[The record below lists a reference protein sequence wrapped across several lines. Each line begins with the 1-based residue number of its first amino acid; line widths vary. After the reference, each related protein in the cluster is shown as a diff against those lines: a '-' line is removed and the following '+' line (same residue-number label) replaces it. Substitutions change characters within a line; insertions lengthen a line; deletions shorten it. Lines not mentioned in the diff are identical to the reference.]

1 MLLVSIVTFLDTVLG
16 AIGFLSCM
24 LRTIISV
31 SPFSSLPV
39 SPWPVFCGLL
49 EGGWRRKLKHSK
61 EQNCIKE
68 EANYDHSKSFLIIS

>member
-1 MLLVSIVTFLDTVLG
+1 MLLIRIVTFLDTVLG

-49 EGGWRRKLKHSK
+49 EEGWRRQLKHSD
-61 EQNCIKE
+61 EQN
-68 EANYDHSKSFLIIS
+68 